1 MSKEKLFTPEDFDK
15 PKDISF
21 WQKYKRFIIVI
32 AALLIIVAIVLWC
45 IFCGKT
51 EQKADTVVEQEQKEQ
66 ISNNPEPNIHTSE
79 TEAVENETTI
89 DTQDNVNVEVGT
101 AIASDA
107 ETPKSDVIQEV
118 TSQNASVQPV
128 KVSDNVE
135 QEAMNVIRGEY
146 GNIPER
152 REKLG
157 SKYQEIQNRVNQLK
171 KEGVF

>member
-1 MSKEKLFTPEDFDK
+1 MAKEKLFTPEDFDK

-32 AALLIIVAIVLWC
+32 AAFLIIVAIVLWC
-45 IFCGKT
+45 IFCGKA
-51 EQKADTVVEQEQKEQ
+51 EQKEDTVIEQEQTEQ
-66 ISNNPEPNIHTSE
+66 ISNNPENDIHTSE
-79 TEAVENETTI
+79 TEAMANETTN

-107 ETPKSDVIQEV
+107 EIPKPEVLQEV
-118 TSQNASVQPV
+118 TSQNPSVQAV
-128 KVSDNVE
+128 TVSYNVE
-135 QEAMNVIRGEY
+135 QEAMNVIRGDY

-157 SKYQEIQNRVNQLK
+157 SKYQTIQKRVNELK
-171 KEGVF
+171 REGVF